1 MTVRARLAGMASDPN
16 WLLATVATCTAA
28 LVAIVGALLVS
39 RVISLSS
46 DQASLQRRSDELGSQ
61 VTALTEQLEDVSAE
75 LLRRDAVDFVHEA
88 ADDIIKGRGEVDLG
102 VLMERHDPRDRAAD
116 ELRPT
121 VEEAAAAVAAAF
133 RQGDPRLVLDLSA
146 DRYRLLYARL
156 VEVLAA
162 EGRDGGAV
170 AADRPAATSG
180 VVAGQF
186 TLKQEE
192 AYRQLLRER
201 QSLRSTRRTL
211 QLQRKEIDAALGG
224 LSNPPG
230 LWAGLAVLVV
240 FAVVGA
246 VVPLVIM
253 STRPATLGRVT
264 AGLVIGLFL
273 GGLVM
278 LASYVAVEIRRL
290 ARRSGRVAKRPPKQ

>member
-1 MTVRARLAGMASDPN
+1 MASDPN
-16 WLLATVATCTAA
+16 WLLATVATCTSA

-46 DQASLQRRSDELGSQ
+46 DQASLQRRSDELGAQ
-61 VTALTEQLEDVSAE
+61 VAGLTEQLEDVSAE

-88 ADDIIKGRGEVDLG
+88 ADDIIKCRGDVDLG

-121 VEEAAAAVAAAF
+121 VEEAASAVAAAF

-156 VEVLAA
+156 VEVLAT

-170 AADRPAATSG
+170 AADLPAATTG

-211 QLQRKEIDAALGG
+211 QLQQKEIDAALGG

-230 LWAGLAVLVV
+230 LWTGLAVLVI

-273 GGLVM
+273 GGVLM
-278 LASYVAVEIRRL
+278 LTSYVAVEIRRL
-290 ARRSGRVAKRPPKQ
+290 ARGRAAEQPPKK